1 MPPRTK
7 KTITKPKPHQLRVR
21 VQVLVAFNGMYA
33 GDTADVLV
41 DERMSGWIRAGLVK
55 VVDDGANPIGPGAVV
70 ADDPGSLTVG
80 AGDSSASGDEP
91 GEGFGSGGYGAFE
104 G

>member
-1 MPPRTK
+1 MPPRK
-7 KTITKPKPHQLRVR
+7 KKMPTPERPTERIEI
-21 VQVLVAFNGMYA
+21 LVPFNGMYA
-33 GDTADVLV
+33 GDTADVV
-41 DERMSGWIRAGLVK
+41 IDPTAQGWINAGLAK
-55 VVDDGANPIGPGAVV
+55 VVDSGADQAGPGAAVE
-70 ADDPGSLTVG
+70 DDPGSLTVG